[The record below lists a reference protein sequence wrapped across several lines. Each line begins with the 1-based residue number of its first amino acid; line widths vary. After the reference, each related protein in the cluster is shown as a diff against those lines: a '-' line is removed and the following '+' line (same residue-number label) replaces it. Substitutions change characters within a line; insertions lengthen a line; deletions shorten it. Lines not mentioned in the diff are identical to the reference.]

1 MKVLPEPHVEG
12 EVSVFGSSGF
22 VGSHFLKKSQFSTV
36 GIPRDQRYPETN
48 EILYLIGTN
57 HNYNVYENVFLDI
70 DTNLKILVE
79 TLEQTRLKKPTA
91 VFNYVS
97 TWFVYGPTDI
107 PYIESQCCKP
117 NGFYSITKYAGELLL
132 RSYCETY
139 SMKYRII
146 RLGNI
151 IGPGDKKAS
160 MKKNA
165 VQYMANRVFNGED
178 IELYEGGE
186 VIRDF
191 LHIDDAVRGIDLIL
205 KKGALNEIYNLAS
218 GKGIKVGD
226 LLSQFKTLVGSR
238 SKLRS
243 IKTPEFHNR
252 VQARDSVLDISKVTA
267 LGFSVLNPI
276 TEKDLIE
283 S

>member
-1 MKVLPEPHVEG
+1 
-12 EVSVFGSSGF
+12 
-22 VGSHFLKKSQFSTV
+22 
-36 GIPRDQRYPETN
+36 
-48 EILYLIGTN
+48 
-57 HNYNVYENVFLDI
+57 
-70 DTNLKILVE
+70 
-79 TLEQTRLKKPTA
+79 
-91 VFNYVS
+91 
-97 TWFVYGPTDI
+97 
-107 PYIESQCCKP
+107 
-117 NGFYSITKYAGELLL
+117 
-132 RSYCETY
+132 
-139 SMKYRII
+139 MKYRII